1 MLKMFFYKYEKKR
14 RLFFIYIDRS
24 ESLNVFIFR
33 ILNYSI
39 NENKYKDVAQWQ
51 LRWSDNDDRQTID
64 DVTDPS
70 AVLIG
75 IRSQFRLRK

>member
-1 MLKMFFYKYEKKR
+1 M
-14 RLFFIYIDRS
+14 
-24 ESLNVFIFR
+24 
-33 ILNYSI
+33 
-39 NENKYKDVAQWQ
+39 NKYKDVAQWQ

-75 IRSQFRLRK
+75 IRS